1 MRYRSDIIPCL
12 LFLCLG
18 VGAICLAL
26 EGLIR
31 GSLRVI
37 GRRGVAIVDRH
48 DAWLYWGLEGFYL
61 IGGAITVA
69 FTVRYIF
76 LRNDR
81 SIAH

>member
-1 MRYRSDIIPCL
+1 MRYRSDIVQGL

-18 VGAICLAL
+18 AGAIYLAL

-37 GRRGVAIVDRH
+37 GRRGVAVVDRH
-48 DAWLYWGLEGFYL
+48 DVWLYWSLEGFYL
-61 IGGAITVA
+61 IGGAITIA
-69 FTVRYIF
+69 FAARYIF

-81 SIAH
+81 RIAP